1 MSGKL
6 TNPISREAL
15 ADGSMLRQFTALAG
29 AHTVLSEAER
39 ASRFEALL
47 ASIPSGSDLWL
58 FAYGSMLWNPTVHF
72 AQARRVTVKGWHRS
86 FCLRSAAGRGSPERP
101 GLMLGIEPGG
111 ECQGLAYRLPVA
123 TIRSELHL
131 LWQREMVTGAYR
143 AEWVKGQCDQ
153 AGEVDRVSEVDQA
166 GEVDQRGEI
175 DLVAFVIDP
184 RSQAYEGR
192 VDEAQQVRRICQASG
207 MLGSNRDYLMM
218 TRSQLRSHGI
228 CDDYIERLALA
239 AEQISEQNSANLPTS
254 AP

>member
-6 TNPISREAL
+6 TNPITREAL

-29 AHTVLSEAER
+29 AHTVLTEAER
-39 ASRFEALL
+39 AIRFEALI

-72 AQARRVTVKGWHRS
+72 AQAKRVTVKGWHRS

-111 ECQGLAYRLPVA
+111 QCQGLAYRLPVA

-143 AEWVKGQCDQ
+143 AEWVKGHCDQ
-153 AGEVDRVSEVDQA
+153 QSEF
-166 GEVDQRGEI
+166 

-184 RSQAYEGR
+184 SSQAYEGR
-192 VDEAQQVRRICQASG
+192 IDESQKVRRICQASG

-218 TRSQLRSHGI
+218 TRTHLRSHGI

-239 AEQISEQNSANLPTS
+239 AEQITDQNSANLPTS
-254 AP
+254 ST